1 MSVVENSELTDL
13 ARGAASGDP
22 LALASLLDALAPLVV
37 RTARLIVGPGSTT
50 AEDAAQEALAD
61 LARRITNLR
70 EPEAVVAWAAKIA
83 ARRALRMAR
92 WERLRLRREVAL
104 GEIAASREPPG
115 ERSRALSTAFDRL
128 PPRQRAIAVLRLY
141 LGLSEADTASAL
153 DISTGAVKSQ
163 LHEARRKLASSLR
176 EAGFA
181 PTARAPA
188 PAKGRS

>member
-1 MSVVENSELTDL
+1 MSVVENSELVDL

-22 LALASLLDALAPLVV
+22 RALASLLDELAPLVV
-37 RTARLIVGPGSTT
+37 RTARLIVGPGSAT

-61 LARRITNLR
+61 LARRITTLHK
-70 EPEAVVAWAAKIA
+70 PDAVVAWAAKIA
-83 ARRALRMAR
+83 VRRALRMAR

-104 GEIAASREPPG
+104 GEIAASREPSE

-128 PPRQRAIAVLRLY
+128 PPRQRAVAVLRLY
-141 LGLSEADTASAL
+141 LGLSEADTARAL

-181 PTARAPA
+181 PTTRAPA
-188 PAKGRS
+188 AAKGTS

>member
-70 EPEAVVAWAAKIA
+70 EPKAVVAWAAKIA

-115 ERSRALSTAFDRL
+115 S
-128 PPRQRAIAVLRLY
+128 AV
-141 LGLSEADTASAL
+141 A
-153 DISTGAVKSQ
+153 
-163 LHEARRKLASSLR
+163 H
-176 EAGFA
+176 
-181 PTARAPA
+181 
-188 PAKGRS
+188 

>member
-1 MSVVENSELTDL
+1 LPE
-13 ARGAASGDP
+13 ARP
-22 LALASLLDALAPLVV
+22 PVTRSLWHRCSTLAPLVV

-61 LARRITNLR
+61 LARRITTLR
-70 EPEAVVAWAAKIA
+70 EPEAVVAWAARIA

-92 WERLRLRREVAL
+92 WERLRLRREVAF

-115 ERSRALSTAFDRL
+115 ERGRALSTAFDRL

>member
-1 MSVVENSELTDL
+1 MSIVEKSNLAAL
-13 ARGAASGDP
+13 ARNAASGDP
-22 LALASLLDALAPLVV
+22 RALASLLDELAPVVV
-37 RTARLIVGPGSTT
+37 RTARLIVGPGSAA

-61 LARRITNLR
+61 LARAITTLR
-70 EPEAVVAWAAKIA
+70 EPEAVVAWAARIA

-92 WERLRLRREVAL
+92 WERLRRRREVGL
-104 GEIAASREPPG
+104 GEMAASHEPSG
-115 ERSRALSTAFDRL
+115 ERIRALSVAFDRL

-141 LGLSEADTASAL
+141 LGLSEVATASAL
-153 DISTGAVKSQ
+153 EISTGAVKSQ
-163 LHEARRKLASSLR
+163 LHEARRKLADSRR